1 MAIGQRY
8 SVMIK
13 LDQTPGNYYLRFAS
27 YPSGDMQQVIEGQA
41 IISYDVGMSLR
52 LYHLD

>member
-1 MAIGQRY
+1 
-8 SVMIK
+8 MIK

-41 IISYDVGMSLR
+41 IIYYDVGTPIR
-52 LYHLD
+52 LYHLH